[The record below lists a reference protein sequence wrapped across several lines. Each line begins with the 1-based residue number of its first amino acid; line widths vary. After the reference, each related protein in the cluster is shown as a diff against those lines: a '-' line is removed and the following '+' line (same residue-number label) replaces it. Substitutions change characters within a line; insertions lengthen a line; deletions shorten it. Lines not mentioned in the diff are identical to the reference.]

1 MIVFREFSTKP
12 SSKYLITI
20 LKNFPKDK
28 GTKTQK
34 KTGTCPVYT
43 YILKKIVF
51 ISQSTSVRSTICR
64 NGDYSI
70 SLSELHLLCY
80 VSQSLQEY
88 RPDALCRHVHC
99 LVRNSLCRMTLAPP
113 VYAADKVPLSYNCRL
128 CLRAL

>member
-34 KTGTCPVYT
+34 KTRTCPVFNIINYL
-43 YILKKIVF
+43 I

-88 RPDALCRHVHC
+88 LPGALCRHVRC

-113 VYAADKVPLSYNCRL
+113 VYAADKAPLSYNCRL